1 MHIKELINMFRRNK
15 KYFLLLTVIILIL
28 SIFIPVN
35 NISSS
40 NISAEDG
47 VISFPDYNLLKEDNA
62 MLDGQWDLYYNELL
76 SPDDLKNRKPDTFY
90 NIPGRLSSQIDNA
103 RTGYMTLHLK
113 INVPEDDV
121 YGIYFSEIFTSAKIW
136 INGIN
141 YGGYGTVAESL
152 DEEKASYKP
161 QYLYF
166 PSENKEIDI
175 VINTSVYREIKP
187 YLRSPIFG
195 LKDNI
200 MKINLMKVSMD
211 GLTIGVMLI
220 MIIINAGFFF
230 ASTRKKRHIY
240 FSAICFILILR
251 CLVFNSR
258 LLVQFF
264 PGTPY
269 ELISK
274 IAAITFY
281 LWVALYI
288 FFLNDVF
295 DNKIKIVKPAA
306 AFGTFFTLLCIF
318 TSNMVYDNIQIIS
331 HIIIADFIIYL
342 LWFMLKEIKNKNKKA
357 QLNFLSFII
366 LCIAAINDIL
376 VNNAVVPNQYSAL
389 YGGILFV
396 IMELLYIFTDYQKS
410 MKKLENLNRD
420 GLTTLYNNKYIK
432 TLLSQLIQRY
442 INWKERF
449 SLLMIDID
457 NFKSINDTYGHMFGD
472 RVILDVATIL
482 LAISDDKGYAGR
494 FGGDEFILILPGA
507 DEKEAFD
514 TGMEIMKK
522 LEHLNELNH
531 AENPI
536 SVSIGV
542 YENTCTSVQDCMNNA
557 DYAMY
562 KSKTGGKNQISMI
575 NSAII

>member
-1 MHIKELINMFRRNK
+1 MHIKELINMFRRYK

-175 VINTSVYREIKP
+175 VINTSIYREIKP

-331 HIIIADFIIYL
+331 HIIIAGFIIYL
-342 LWFMLKEIKNKNKKA
+342 LWFILKEIKNKNKKA

>member
-1 MHIKELINMFRRNK
+1 MFRRYK

-331 HIIIADFIIYL
+331 HIIIAGFIIYL
-342 LWFMLKEIKNKNKKA
+342 LWFILKEIKNKNKKA

>member
-331 HIIIADFIIYL
+331 HIIIAGFIIYL
-342 LWFMLKEIKNKNKKA
+342 LWFILKEIKNKNKKA

-396 IMELLYIFTDYQKS
+396 IMELLYIFTDYQKI